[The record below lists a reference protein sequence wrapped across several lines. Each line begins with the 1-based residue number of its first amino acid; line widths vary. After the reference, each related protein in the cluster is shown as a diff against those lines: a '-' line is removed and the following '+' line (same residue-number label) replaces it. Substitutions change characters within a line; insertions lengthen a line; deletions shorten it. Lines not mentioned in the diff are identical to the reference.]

1 LPFFLLS
8 FREFLLN
15 RALQRRMDVFRPKDS
30 ADRAVKK
37 RRLVALISCAWLM
50 RKLLAM
56 LTVKSRKRDKKSAA
70 EHKRSWSEPEGHGR
84 GTCA

>member
-15 RALQRRMDVFRPKDS
+15 RALQRRMDMFRPKDS

-37 RRLVALISCAWLM
+37 TAPRRADFVRLADAEAA
-50 RKLLAM
+50 AM
-56 LTVKSRKRDKKSAA
+56 LTVKSRKRDKKSAM
-70 EHKRSWSEPEGHGR
+70 EHKRSWSEPEAHGR
-84 GTCA
+84 GNCA